1 MAKKNIKEDTLISM
15 KLKQYEPDTALGERE
30 IVSTSEKGKS
40 YRIKFKTI
48 KPSAVYPIDGV
59 IITEGE
65 KCDKLVL
72 FKSDIDN
79 NIWTEV
85 FVELKGKEVGHAID
99 QIKATIDKPIFQHK
113 SIGHRWARI
122 VAQSVPSNTGKSV
135 VERAR
140 NYFSKKHIT
149 FKCKSGVL
157 EEVVE

>member
-1 MAKKNIKEDTLISM
+1 MAKKNKKGDTLIST
-15 KLKQYEPDTALGERE
+15 KLNPYKPDTALGLRE
-30 IVSTSEKGKS
+30 KVSTSENGKT
-40 YRIKFKTI
+40 YIIKFNNI
-48 KPSAVYPIDGV
+48 KPSTVYPIDGV
-59 IITEGE
+59 IITEGLR
-65 KCDKLVL
+65 CDKLVL
-72 FKSDIDN
+72 FESDIDN

-85 FVELKGKEVGHAID
+85 FVELKGKDVDHAID

>member
-1 MAKKNIKEDTLISM
+1 MAKKKAAAETIINT
-15 KLKQYEPDTALGERE
+15 KLKSYKPDTALGERE
-30 IVSTSEKGKS
+30 IVSTSEKGKT
-40 YRIKFKTI
+40 YKIKFKNI

-72 FKSDIDN
+72 FESDVDN
-79 NIWTEV
+79 NVWTEV
-85 FVELKGKEVGHAID
+85 FVELKGKDVDHAID
-99 QIKATIDKPIFQHK
+99 QIKATIDKPVFQHK

-122 VAQSVPSNTGKSV
+122 VAQSVPSNTGNSV

-149 FKCKSGVL
+149 FKCKSCCL

>member
-1 MAKKNIKEDTLISM
+1 MTPSVRTLQGS
-15 KLKQYEPDTALGERE
+15 KQKGFRG
-30 IVSTSEKGKS
+30 STPLCPRGSNTRGFS
-40 YRIKFKTI
+40 
-48 KPSAVYPIDGV
+48 
-59 IITEGE
+59 
-65 KCDKLVL
+65 
-72 FKSDIDN
+72 N
-79 NIWTEV
+79 
-85 FVELKGKEVGHAID
+85 AID

>member
-1 MAKKNIKEDTLISM
+1 MAKKNMKEDTLIST
-15 KLKQYEPDTALGERE
+15 KLKPYKPDKALGEHE
-30 IVSTSEKGKS
+30 IVSTSEKGKT
-40 YRIKFKTI
+40 YKIKFKNI

-72 FKSDIDN
+72 FESDIDN
-79 NIWTEV
+79 NVWTEV
-85 FVELKGKEVGHAID
+85 FVELKGKNVDHAID

-113 SIGHRWARI
+113 SIGYRWARI
-122 VAQSVPSNTGKSV
+122 VAQSIPSNTGDSV

-140 NYFSKKHIT
+140 NYFSKKRIT
-149 FKCKSGVL
+149 FKCKSGLL